1 MSKIILII
9 SIFILS
15 CSNQTIY
22 SGKILNDE
30 NIKNINFKNKKTLI
44 EQLGEPS
51 FKDPIENKFLYF
63 AEKKN
68 KRSIF
73 KTEIE
78 YSFLFVFD
86 FDEKN
91 DIKSSKV
98 YDLKNQNDIE
108 KVKDITSNDIIK
120 RGLIEK
126 VFGGVGAQQELP
138 TTP

>member
-1 MSKIILII
+1 ML
-9 SIFILS
+9 
-15 CSNQTIY
+15 
-22 SGKILNDE
+22 
-30 NIKNINFKNKKTLI
+30 
-44 EQLGEPS
+44 
-51 FKDPIENKFLYF
+51 
-63 AEKKN
+63 KKN

-91 DIKSSKV
+91 NIKSSKV